1 MKTVPAADEAAK
13 QSSTGAQ
20 QPSVAT
26 PAKAQPALVTEEQP
40 APVTEEQPVHGGS
53 YVRDPATGQ
62 LRRVGGVEIPEV
74 EIPEIETRQTE
85 A

>member
-13 QSSTGAQ
+13 QSSTTAQ

-26 PAKAQPALVTEEQP
+26 RAKAQP